1 MKITYIHHSGY
12 LLETDQALLLFDFVE
27 GTLPSLVPEKDLF
40 VFVSHRHG
48 DHFSPKIFDLAVSHP
63 NIRFILSD
71 DIWQNKVPEH
81 LHGLAWFMDPGKVL
95 EFKEGGGLRV
105 TAFKSTDEGVAFIV
119 ETGVDASAPA
129 AHSGTARTGASCRE
143 AFTIYHAGDLNNWR
157 WNGESLAWNNN
168 MSTNYH
174 RELDKIKAAGFHP
187 DVAMVPLDGR
197 QEDLF
202 YLGLDDFMRTVG
214 AKMVFPMHFWE
225 DFRVIP
231 ALKKLEC
238 SAEYRDRVAD
248 LTKNGQRFSYPECS
262 AEAVDASA
270 DCTEISV
277 DGDPV

>member
-12 LLETDQALLLFDFVE
+12 LLETSRALLLFDFVE
-27 GTLPSLVPEKDLF
+27 GTLPALDPDKDLF

-48 DHFSPKIFDLAVSHP
+48 DHFSPKIFDLAASHP
-63 NIRFILSD
+63 KIRFILSD
-71 DIWQNKVPEH
+71 DIWQNRVPEH

-95 EFKEGGGLRV
+95 EFQEAGGLRV

-119 ETGVDASAPA
+119 ETGISPA
-129 AHSGTARTGASCRE
+129 APTSNSNAVQTGTSHLE
-143 AFTIYHAGDLNNWR
+143 VFTIYHAGDLNNWR

-174 RELDKIKAAGFHP
+174 RELDKIKASGFCP

-225 DFRVIP
+225 DFSVIP

-248 LTKNGQRFSYPECS
+248 LERSGQSFEYPECPHTS
-262 AEAVDASA
+262 FRHA
-270 DCTEISV
+270 T
-277 DGDPV
+277 DGEQA

>member
-1 MKITYIHHSGY
+1 MTITYIHHSGY

-27 GTLPSLVPEKDLF
+27 GTLPALAPEKDLF

-63 NIRFILSD
+63 KIHFILSD

-95 EFKEGGGLRV
+95 EFEEGGGFRV
-105 TAFKSTDEGVAFIV
+105 TAFKSTDEGVAFMV
-119 ETGVDASAPA
+119 ETGIDSAAPSSQDDAANPD
-129 AHSGTARTGASCRE
+129 TDQTGAARHESY
-143 AFTIYHAGDLNNWR
+143 TIYHAGDLNNWR

-174 RELDKIKAAGFHP
+174 RELDKIKAAGFSP

-202 YLGLDDFMRTVG
+202 YLGLDDFMKTVG

-225 DFRVIP
+225 DFSVIP

-238 SAEYRDRVAD
+238 SAAYRDRVVNLEWD
-248 LTKNGQRFSYPECS
+248 GQSFEYLGEVSL
-262 AEAVDASA
+262 
-270 DCTEISV
+270 
-277 DGDPV
+277 